1 MRRFAYFV
9 TLRNFVI
16 LIIEKRSSKREDLK
30 SDSHVLQNFCQIKTS
45 PSLVRK
51 NTIICLFEELKIN
64 EFQN

>member
-30 SDSHVLQNFCQIKTS
+30 SDSHVLQNFYQIKTS
-45 PSLVRK
+45 LSLFRK
-51 NTIICLFEELKIN
+51 NTIICLFEKLKIN